1 MSGITRSLALLSILA
16 LAIAVGCGK
25 PEDKFVGHYNGKMA
39 ISTQAQDKLKNTGG
53 AQGEQLLQGMLAATL
68 GLELK
73 KDKTFALTTSMLG
86 QSNVTNGT
94 WSLDNSQIIMQGTD
108 ASGAA
113 QGTPSKLNPSDDGK
127 TLTAINTVDP
137 GTTMVFTKS

>member
-1 MSGITRSLALLSILA
+1 MSRITRFLAVLPMLA

-25 PEDKFVGHYNGKMA
+25 PEDKFVGHYNGKMT
-39 ISTQAQDKLKNTGG
+39 ISAQAQDKIKNSG
-53 AQGEQLLQGMLAATL
+53 AQGAQMLQGMLAATL

-73 KDKTFALTTSMLG
+73 QDKTFALTTSMLG

-94 WSLDNSQIIMQGTD
+94 WSLDNSQITMQGTD

-113 QGTPSKLNPSDDGK
+113 QGTPSKLNSSDDGK
-127 TLTAINTVDP
+127 TLTAVNNIDP
-137 GTTMVFTKS
+137 GSTMVFTRG